1 MGQPEAEIGAVLFD
15 IDGTLLDHEAAST
28 TSLRASLEAERGA
41 LDDATQDEALAE
53 WRRLEEI
60 HYETYLS
67 GEIDG
72 PEQRRRRAAGILEWL
87 GAPPRPHSELDAW
100 FERYIEGY
108 RAQWSLFD
116 DVHETIEALESAAL
130 PLGVITNADAG
141 IQRRKLA
148 ALGIEARL
156 PAFVASSEA
165 GRPKPEPEIFHL
177 ACDLVGLPPQRVA
190 YVGDR
195 LDTDARGARD
205 AGLLGIWLD
214 REGEADR
221 LDSDPGVVVVETLT
235 AVVGVIGAGA
245 HGKWAPG
252 SRRPG

>member
-1 MGQPEAEIGAVLFD
+1 MAARAMRIDAVLFD
-15 IDGTLLDHEAAST
+15 IDGTLLDHESAST
-28 TSLRASLEAERGA
+28 ASLREALEAERGA
-41 LDDATQDEALAE
+41 LDAATHDEALTE
-53 WRRLEEI
+53 WRRLEEL

-72 PEQRRRRAAGILEWL
+72 QEQRRRRAAGILEWL
-87 GAPPRPHSELDAW
+87 GAPARPHPELDSW
-100 FERYIEGY
+100 FERFLDGY

-116 DVHETIEALESAAL
+116 DVHETIEALEAAAL

-148 ALGIEARL
+148 ALGIETRL
-156 PAFVASSEA
+156 PAFVASSEV
-165 GRPKPEPEIFHL
+165 GRPKPEPEIFHE
-177 ACDLVGLPPQRVA
+177 ACALLGLPPERVA

-214 REGEADR
+214 RTGEASR
-221 LDSDPGVVVVETLT
+221 LRSRGRTLE
-235 AVVGVIGAGA
+235 
-245 HGKWAPG
+245 WLW
-252 SRRPG
+252 SRR